1 MIDSNLPRFSQ
12 GLQAVLLAVAF
23 LLDARWLVV
32 AVAVVLVAAALAGP
46 RFNLFAYLFK
56 ALPVPR
62 GEPEPAAPPRFAQ
75 RIGATLLTV
84 SSLVL
89 LTAEPES
96 STWWALGWGPA
107 LVVAVLSALAATTA
121 FCLGCEIYL
130 FFQRA
135 RAQQS

>member
-12 GLQAVLLAVAF
+12 GLQAVLLALAF

-32 AVAVVLVAAALAGP
+32 AVAVVLVAAALGGP

-62 GEPEPAAPPRFAQ
+62 GEPEAAAPPRFAQ

-84 SSLVL
+84 SSVVL
-89 LTAEPES
+89 LTAEHD
-96 STWWALGWGPA
+96 STMWWTLGWGPA

-135 RAQQS
+135 RAQQG

>member
-12 GLQAVLLAVAF
+12 GLQAVLLAIAF
-23 LLDARWLVV
+23 LLDARWIVI
-32 AVAVVLVAAALAGP
+32 AVAVVLLAAAVAGP

-75 RIGATLLTV
+75 RIGATLLVV
-84 SSLVL
+84 SSVVL
-89 LTAEPES
+89 LTAEHD
-96 STWWALGWGPA
+96 STAWWALGWGPA

-135 RAQQS
+135 RAHQS

>member
-12 GLQAVLLAVAF
+12 GLQAVLLAIAF
-23 LLDARWLVV
+23 LLDARWLVI
-32 AVAVVLVAAALAGP
+32 AVAVVLIAAALGGP

-75 RIGATLLTV
+75 RIGATLLAV
-84 SSLVL
+84 SSIAL
-89 LTAEPES
+89 LTVEHDS
-96 STWWALGWGPA
+96 SAWWVLGWGPA
-107 LVVAVLSALAATTA
+107 LMVAVLSALAATTA

-135 RAQQS
+135 RAHQS

>member
-1 MIDSNLPRFSQ
+1 VIDSNLPRFSQ
-12 GLQAVLLAVAF
+12 GLQAVLLALAF
-23 LLDARWLVV
+23 LLDARWVVV

-96 STWWALGWGPA
+96 SMWWALGWGPA

-135 RAQQS
+135 RAQQG

>member
-12 GLQAVLLAVAF
+12 GLQAVLLALAF

-32 AVAVVLVAAALAGP
+32 AVAVVLVAAALGGP

-96 STWWALGWGPA
+96 SMWWALGWGPA

>member
-12 GLQAVLLAVAF
+12 GLQAVLLALAF
-23 LLDARWLVV
+23 LLDARWIVV
-32 AVAVVLVAAALAGP
+32 AVGVVLLAAALGGP
-46 RFNLFAYLFK
+46 SFNLFAYLFK

-75 RIGATLLTV
+75 RIGATLLVV
-84 SSLVL
+84 SSVAL
-89 LTAEPES
+89 LTAEHDS
-96 STWWALGWGPA
+96 TTWWVLGWGPA

-135 RAQQS
+135 RAHQS

>member
-12 GLQAVLLAVAF
+12 GLQAVLLALAF
-23 LLDARWLVV
+23 LLDVRWLVV

-96 STWWALGWGPA
+96 SMWWTLGWGPA

>member
-12 GLQAVLLAVAF
+12 GLQAVLLALAF

-96 STWWALGWGPA
+96 SMWWALGWGPA

>member
-12 GLQAVLLAVAF
+12 GLQAVLLGIAF
-23 LLDARWLVV
+23 LLDSRWLVV
-32 AVAVVLVAAALAGP
+32 AVAVVLVAAALGGP
-46 RFNLFAYLFK
+46 RFNVFAYLFK

-75 RIGATLLTV
+75 RIGATLLAV
-84 SSLVL
+84 SVVVL
-89 LTAEPES
+89 FTAERGS
-96 STWWALGWGPA
+96 TTWWVFGWGPA
-107 LVVAVLSALAATTA
+107 LLVAVLSALAATTA

-135 RAQQS
+135 RAQRA